1 MATKNKTLSFEI
13 DTTNAFEQALDA
25 SKIMQNIDDI
35 DNASITRRFKSSQ
48 DPINYAFDA
57 IENVPLQ
64 ELAVDFVKET
74 FDDVFEFITRICK

>member
-1 MATKNKTLSFEI
+1 MATQTKKLSFEI

-25 SKIMQNIDDI
+25 SKIMQSIEDI
-35 DNASITRRFKSSQ
+35 DNASITRKFKSSQ
-48 DPINYAFDA
+48 DPIKYAFDA

-74 FDDVFEFITRICK
+74 FSDVFEFITGICR